1 MEPFFKVG
9 HVNPYT
15 IVQFETAS
23 LMSGSEL
30 QRIEQALYQLVD
42 DGGKFLL
49 LDFEKVQY
57 LSSQAIGMVVALRA
71 KTSKAAGKLALCGV
85 GPQLQQLLKITA
97 LDRILPIYK
106 SRKDALEGR

>member
-9 HVNPYT
+9 KLDPFTVVVFQT
-15 IVQFETAS
+15 QS
-23 LMSGSEL
+23 LMSGMDL

-42 DGGKFLL
+42 NGANKLL
-49 LDFEKVQY
+49 LDFSSVEY
-57 LSSQAIGMVVALRA
+57 LSSQAIGIVVALRS
-71 KTSKAAGKLALCGV
+71 KTAKAAGKLALCGV

-106 SRKDALEGR
+106 TRKDALAAT